1 MKLKVRLVAV
11 FILIAVISLTPMAFL
26 GYSYINNQS
35 KQNIDGNLS
44 ITVAGTVDNLNGWIS
59 ESAKVVE
66 TIGLVLNGA
75 ETAEGIT
82 VDHLLALKAES
93 NSKNISDIYVGFED
107 GRFIDG
113 SGWVP
118 DKDYDPRTRSWYI
131 GVKNEK
137 KLTYSEPYLDKVT
150 NKYAVSIAY
159 PLLDKSGV
167 FYGVVAE
174 DILLETLTDTVSKLD
189 LGGIGYG
196 LLIDR
201 NGTILAHPDKELV
214 NTNVKD
220 NEELSGI
227 ISDVFSSDSPG
238 SKEYTYN
245 GVNKLIKYQKLPST
259 GWVLAIQVDSD
270 KAYGEIYSLRNT
282 YIIIFAVIMLLVIGL
297 ALLIGFKL
305 TKPIV
310 AFKEAIEKAGQ
321 NNDLTIQFKAKGK
334 DEISDMAKAFNQFTA
349 SIRSSFQGVADEAKS
364 VEGDV
369 IEIVTKIDKLNANVE
384 DVSATTEQL
393 AAGMEETAAS
403 SEEML
408 ASTNQIEHAVGEI
421 ASRAQEGAKAASE
434 ISIRAED
441 LKVTAKNSQ
450 KAAYD
455 IRSSVDEKLRNAIGQ
470 SEAVAEI
477 GALADGILQITSQ
490 TNLLAL
496 NAAIEAA
503 RAGEAG
509 KGFAVVADEIRKLAD
524 DSKDTVVKIQAVTK
538 TVISA
543 VNNLKTSA
551 AEVLE
556 FLENQVVHDYKNMV
570 LTGEQYSKDAIMISD
585 LVGEF
590 SATSQ
595 ELLATVQDVA
605 KAINEVARAAN
616 EGAEGTS
623 SIAQKSSEIVEM
635 TELVNKQA
643 DNSKDSAE
651 KLHYLISQFK
661 I

>member
-35 KQNIDGNLS
+35 KQNIDDKLS
-44 ITVAGTVDNLNGWIS
+44 VTVAGTVDKLNGWIN
-59 ESAKVVE
+59 ENTKVVE

-75 ETAEGIT
+75 ETAEEIT
-82 VDHLLALKAES
+82 FDHLQALKAES

-118 DKDYDPRTRSWYI
+118 DKDYDPRTRTWYI
-131 GVKNEK
+131 GVKKEK
-137 KLTYSEPYLDKVT
+137 KLCYSEPYLDKVT

-159 PLLDKSGV
+159 PLIDKAGV
-167 FYGVVAE
+167 FYGVVSE
-174 DILLETLTDTVSKLD
+174 DILLETLTDTVLKLD
-189 LGGIGYG
+189 LGGVGHG
-196 LLIDR
+196 LLVDK
-201 NGTILAHPDKELV
+201 NGTILAHPDKQLV
-214 NTNVKD
+214 NSNIKD
-220 NEELSGI
+220 NEELNGVL
-227 ISDVFSSDSPG
+227 SDVFSSDSSG
-238 SKEYTYN
+238 SKEYTYD
-245 GVNKLIKYQKLPST
+245 GVSKLIKYQKLPST
-259 GWVLAIQVDSD
+259 GWVLAIQVDNN

-282 YIIIFAVIMLLVIGL
+282 YIIIFVTIMLLVIAL
-297 ALLIGFKL
+297 ALLIGIKL

-310 AFKEAIEKAGQ
+310 DFKEAIEKAGQ
-321 NNDLTIQFKAKGK
+321 NNDLTIQFKANGK
-334 DEISDMAKAFNQFTA
+334 DEISDMAKAFNLFTA
-349 SIRSSFQGVADEAKS
+349 SIRNSFKGVAEEAKS

-408 ASTNQIEHAVGEI
+408 ASTNEIEHAVGEI

-434 ISIRAED
+434 ISNRAEE
-441 LKVTAKNSQ
+441 LKVTARNSQ

-477 GALADGILQITSQ
+477 GALADGILQITTQ

-543 VNNLKTSA
+543 VENLKTSA
-551 AEVLE
+551 VEVLE

-570 LTGEQYSKDAIMISD
+570 LTGEQYSRDAIMISD

-590 SATSQ
+590 SSTSQ

-605 KAINEVARAAN
+605 KAINEVTRAAN

-623 SIAQKSSEIVEM
+623 NIAQKSSEIVEM

-651 KLHYLISQFK
+651 KLYYLISQFK